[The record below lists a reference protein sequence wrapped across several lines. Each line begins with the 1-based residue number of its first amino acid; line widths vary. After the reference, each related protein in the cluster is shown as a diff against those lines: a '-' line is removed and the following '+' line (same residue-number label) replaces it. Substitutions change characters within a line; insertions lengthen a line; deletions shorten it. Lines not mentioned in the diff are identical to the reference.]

1 MLRTIIISVLLLANA
16 QLAAAD
22 DKTTN
27 TLAVANASAAEST
40 RPTKEST
47 DTTGQ
52 RPKQS
57 SIAAKAAGGPA
68 VATVAAN
75 AADGTAGAAAAGNE
89 AAAPSG
95 DVKMSGISILGNEDA
110 PKSLVLVPWKSSQ
123 LGDMP
128 SVSRL
133 LDATAQPVDKD
144 VFMRELSYYQFKSG
158 SSESGDSREPPV
170 GK

>member
-1 MLRTIIISVLLLANA
+1 MLRTITLSLLLLATA

-22 DKTTN
+22 DKATS
-27 TLAVANASAAEST
+27 TLAATSTPSAAST
-40 RPTKEST
+40 QPTKESIDAT
-47 DTTGQ
+47 QQRSKKSLVAARAADGTTG
-52 RPKQS
+52 
-57 SIAAKAAGGPA
+57 AAK
-68 VATVAAN
+68 
-75 AADGTAGAAAAGNE
+75 AADGTADSAAAGSD
-89 AAAPSG
+89 AASLTG

-128 SVSRL
+128 NVSRL
-133 LDATAQPVDKD
+133 LDSGAKPVDKD

-158 SSESGDSREPPV
+158 SSESSSPREQPV